1 MVNHDKVKKFSEAMI
16 SNLEQ
21 MEELVT
27 KFKPKTD
34 NYDANIGDDISAAAK
49 TLMDDIITT
58 LKSFRKEVS
67 EKTSGV
73 RNFAKKLGDSERK
86 QTGRIGAI
94 NG

>member
-1 MVNHDKVKKFSEAMI
+1 
-16 SNLEQ
+16 

-73 RNFAKKLGDSERK
+73 RNFAKKWHKNRQFVSAFFRWF
-86 QTGRIGAI
+86 
-94 NG
+94 